1 MRLTSPNEIK
11 ALMERH
17 GLRFSKGLGQNLL
30 IEPSVPRR
38 IAEAGCE
45 GGGEGLAVLE
55 VGPGVGCLTSELA
68 QRAERVL
75 AVELDRGLLPVLAET
90 LAGCPNAEVVQGD
103 ALKTD
108 LAALL
113 REKCPGM
120 RYRVCANLPYNV
132 TTPLLAKFIDAGI
145 FEQITVMIQRE
156 VALRLTAAPGTPD
169 YGAFSLYLN
178 WHCEA
183 ERLFDVPPECFMP
196 RPKVT
201 SSVVRLRL
209 RAEKPCP
216 VRDEALEKQLSFV
229 GWVEAGEVYRLCAE
243 RDISVSTIRRARV
256 ALGLKTLYIGN
267 QPNRKNYWY
276 QPELEEAS
284 VVADITNQ
292 NQQIQLA

>member
-17 GLRFSKGLGQNLL
+17 GLRFSKGLGQNFL

-45 GGGEGLAVLE
+45 GGEEGLAVLE

-216 VRDEALEKQLSFV
+216 VRDEALMFRCVKAAFAQ
-229 GWVEAGEVYRLCAE
+229 
-243 RDISVSTIRRARV
+243 RRKTLKN
-256 ALGLKTLYIGN
+256 ALGAGLGEYKPLLDEALERAGLDPGARGETLSCADYARLADAICAL
-267 QPNRKNYWY
+267 R
-276 QPELEEAS
+276 PES
-284 VVADITNQ
+284 
-292 NQQIQLA
+292 

>member
-1 MRLTSPNEIK
+1 M
-11 ALMERH
+11 
-17 GLRFSKGLGQNLL
+17 
-30 IEPSVPRR
+30 
-38 IAEAGCE
+38 
-45 GGGEGLAVLE
+45 
-55 VGPGVGCLTSELA
+55 
-68 QRAERVL
+68 
-75 AVELDRGLLPVLAET
+75 
-90 LAGCPNAEVVQGD
+90 VQGD

-132 TTPLLAKFIDAGI
+132 TTPLLAKFIEAGI

-201 SSVVRLRL
+201 SSVVRLRP

-216 VRDEALEKQLSFV
+216 VRDEALMFRCVKAAFAQ
-229 GWVEAGEVYRLCAE
+229 
-243 RDISVSTIRRARV
+243 RRKTLKN
-256 ALGLKTLYIGN
+256 ALGAGLGEYKPLLDEALERAGLDPGARGETLSCADYARLADAICAL
-267 QPNRKNYWY
+267 R
-276 QPELEEAS
+276 PES
-284 VVADITNQ
+284 
-292 NQQIQLA
+292 